1 MSASLQ
7 QTPLPNNPYDLAN
20 QQDWYRAFDACK
32 WLEAADN
39 WGKFL
44 PDLAKTHSEVIMLQT
59 NPQVAGRTL
68 GYALILAPS
77 DVGRD
82 AVARAVNDCN
92 GNAEILAGL
101 AHLYIYGL
109 IRICE

>member
-1 MSASLQ
+1 MAAILQ
-7 QTPLPNNPYDLAN
+7 PTPLPDNPYDLAN
-20 QQDWYRAFDACK
+20 QQDWYRAFDTCK

-39 WGKFL
+39 WGTLL
-44 PDLAKTHSEVIMLQT
+44 PDLVKTHSEVIMLQT

-82 AVARAVNDCN
+82 AIARAVNDCN
-92 GNAEILAGL
+92 RNAEILAGL